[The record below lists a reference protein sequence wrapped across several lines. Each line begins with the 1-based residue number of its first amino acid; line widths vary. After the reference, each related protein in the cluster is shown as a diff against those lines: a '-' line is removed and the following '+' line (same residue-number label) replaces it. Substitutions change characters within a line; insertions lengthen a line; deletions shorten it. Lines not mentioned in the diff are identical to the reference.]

1 MGPCD
6 DGSCYTLK
14 SRQIVI
20 ILQEDSIKSILVN
33 TSWRRKNPYKFVDAT
48 ITSDTIFKT
57 LVVRLKDN
65 IDDTL
70 YFSQRLRPYDKTQTL
85 HEDEIPLGILS
96 YYEVMNQDK
105 ISLKADSARSE

>member
-1 MGPCD
+1 M
-6 DGSCYTLK
+6 
-14 SRQIVI
+14 
-20 ILQEDSIKSILVN
+20 
-33 TSWRRKNPYKFVDAT
+33 NPDRFVDAVDTT

-70 YFSQRLRPYDKTQTL
+70 CFSQRLRPYDKTQTL